1 MARLETQDHPR
12 YREGY
17 QYVYPVVSRRA
28 GGVSVGVNLNPNDA
42 CNWRCVYC
50 QVPGLVAGKGPAI
63 DLARLKDEL
72 ADMLLQILEGDFM
85 AERVPEGARRL
96 NDIAISGNG
105 EATSSADFAGAVDVV
120 GEVMA
125 DLGLLADAG
134 APPRSSPWLPEPLR
148 VVLITNGSLV
158 HKPDVQAGLRRLA
171 ELNGEVWFKLD
182 GASDAA
188 LALINNSALGFD
200 RQVANLRTAA
210 ALAPTFVQTAA
221 FRRSDAPPLE
231 HGAAP
236 DAGAASGSEQRSAE
250 AGDFPGGDAELNAA
264 KSPGANGAEI
274 MAGTLDAYVE
284 TLANLVA
291 DGVPLQGVHLYS
303 LARPSHQP
311 EAGALIPLK
320 RAELDPIAERLRALG
335 LAVTVNE

>member
-17 QYVYPVVSRRA
+17 QYIYPVVSRRA

-85 AERVPEGARRL
+85 AERVPDGARRL

-120 GEVMA
+120 GQVMNEL
-125 DLGLLADAG
+125 DLLAG
-134 APPRSSPWLPEPLR
+134 GETQPRSSPWLPEPLS

-158 HKPDVQAGLRRLA
+158 HKPDVQAGLRQLA
-171 ELNGEVWFKLD
+171 GLNGEVWFKLD
-182 GASDAA
+182 GASDQA
-188 LALINNSALGFD
+188 LALINNSALGFE
-200 RQVANLRTAA
+200 RQVENLRTCA

-231 HGAAP
+231 TDHAQAP
-236 DAGAASGSEQRSAE
+236 GSGSGECGTQSA
-250 AGDFPGGDAELNAA
+250 GSSRAA
-264 KSPGANGAEI
+264 QKDGADI
-274 MAGTLDAYVE
+274 MAGTLDAYIK
-284 TLANLVA
+284 TLAGLVA
-291 DGVPLQGVHLYS
+291 DEVPLRGVHLYS

-311 EAGALIPLK
+311 EADALIPLK
-320 RAELDPIAERLRALG
+320 LAELDPIAERLRALG
-335 LAVTVNE
+335 LVVTVNE